1 MLLYSILNKP
11 MPLKKVILI
20 LSVFLFSSSSYGQLT
35 VDRDPP
41 YDNVSFLINDVLLSD
56 NLPTSNHNFSGD
68 SIQLGYF
75 NGVNSNLGLNGGI
88 VMGTG
93 DIAILDASF
102 DGIGDFVNVN
112 PIVTDPDLL
121 DVANTVPDLIGQ
133 NFNLTTIH
141 DVAVLEFDFVPSSDS
156 LSFRYVF
163 GSEEYFGFENS
174 EFNDVFGFFIS
185 GPGITGSYAS
195 PSGFPDGSINIA
207 TFESIE
213 ENSLGQMLPITISS
227 ICNNEAL
234 NAVYNSHL
242 FVDNQSNESI
252 GNVKGFTVVMTA
264 NVAVQC
270 GETHHIRLAIAD
282 VSDASLS
289 SFIFLEEKS
298 FSSSSLSVS
307 NSLGTQGNQLQI
319 PCGSKIELTAQIES
333 DDDYS
338 FIWNTNETTQ
348 SVSVGAGS
356 YYVQASNEGCVINS
370 DTIVIEES
378 PIIIDLG
385 EDITICKNENIDLEL
400 KSLEQAT
407 PPYSYQW
414 STGESTENINVLVG
428 TYWVK
433 ITDANGCEGSDTIIV
448 HGYNL
453 PEAEMKG
460 GGNICEGQTSDF
472 PIIEIDFSGQS
483 PFYFTFGNGIT
494 SIHDTSTTMTYS
506 FEAKEKGSY
515 LVTQLKDAKC
525 DGFPSNSVEVTYSAS
540 SSYIENGSII
550 CEGDS
555 ALLIVHTKVDAPP
568 YSLYL
573 NNGSYNRV
581 FEDLTEPKFEV
592 YVKDTAIYTISY
604 LLDNYNCKSL
614 TNEGLASV
622 QFKEPIFPKF
632 ITSIDSILCPVDPPI
647 LLEAIPSGGVLSGKG
662 VDFEGYFHPINAFEG
677 KSWVYYSFPNNCNEI
692 DSTYMLIDCE
702 VHLYIP
708 NTFTPNNDRIND
720 FFELRG
726 DNILEF
732 EISVYSRWGQKVFH
746 STSIEHQWDGTYQDK
761 TLPTGVYTYAVTI
774 YGKDAE
780 IFKQNGYVN
789 LVR

>member
-11 MPLKKVILI
+11 MPLNKVILI
-20 LSVFLFSSSSYGQLT
+20 LSVFLFSSSSYAQLT

-41 YDNVSFLINDVLLSD
+41 YDNVSFLINEVLLSD
-56 NLPTSNHNFSGD
+56 DLPTSNLNYKGD
-68 SIQLGYF
+68 SIQLGFF
-75 NGVNSNLGLNGGI
+75 NGANSNIGFDAGI

-93 DIAILDASF
+93 DISILDTSF

-133 NFNLTTIH
+133 DFNVTAIN
-141 DVAVLEFDFVPSSDS
+141 DVAVLEFDFVPNSDS
-156 LSFRYVF
+156 VSFNYVF
-163 GSEEYFGFENS
+163 GSQEYLIYENS
-174 EFNDVFGFFIS
+174 PYNDVFGFFIS
-185 GPGITGSYAS
+185 GPGISGEYSS
-195 PSGFPDGSINIA
+195 PTGFPNGSINIA
-207 TFESIE
+207 TFESVE
-213 ENSLGQMLPITISS
+213 ENSLGQMLPITVSS
-227 ICNNEAL
+227 ICNFETND
-234 NAVYNSHL
+234 AVYNSHL
-242 FVDNQSNESI
+242 FVNNQPFESVGGI
-252 GNVKGFTVVMTA
+252 RGFTDVMTA
-264 NVAVQC
+264 KVVVQC
-270 GETHHIRLAIAD
+270 GETYHIRLAIAD
-282 VSDASLS
+282 GLDAGVS
-289 SFIFLEEKS
+289 SFIFIEENS
-298 FSSSSLSVS
+298 FTSSSLSLS
-307 NSLGTQGNQLQI
+307 NSLGIQGNQIQI

-333 DDDYS
+333 EDDYS
-338 FIWNTNETTQ
+338 FIWNTNDTTQ
-348 SVSVGAGS
+348 SISVGAGS
-356 YYVQASNEGCVINS
+356 YYVQASNDGCVIN
-370 DTIVIEES
+370 
-378 PIIIDLG
+378 
-385 EDITICKNENIDLEL
+385 
-400 KSLEQAT
+400 
-407 PPYSYQW
+407 
-414 STGESTENINVLVG
+414 
-428 TYWVK
+428 
-433 ITDANGCEGSDTIIV
+433 SDTIIV
-448 HGYNL
+448 HGYNH

-494 SIHDTSTTMTYS
+494 LIHDTSTSMTYS

-525 DGFPSNSVEVTYSAS
+525 DGFPSNSVEVSYSAS

-555 ALLIVHTKVDAPP
+555 ALLIVHTNVDAPP
-568 YSLYL
+568 YSLFLY
-573 NNGSYNRV
+573 NGSYNRV
-581 FEDLTEPKFEV
+581 FDDLTEPKFEV

-604 LLDNYNCKSL
+604 LLDNYDCKSL

-622 QFKEPIFPKF
+622 QFKEPIFPQF
-632 ITSIDSILCPVDPPI
+632 ITSIDSVLCPVDPPI
-647 LLEAIPSGGVLSGKG
+647 LLEATPLGGVFSGKG
-662 VDFEGYFHPINAFEG
+662 VDFEGNFQPINAHEG
-677 KSWVYYSFPNNCNEI
+677 NSWVYYSFPNNCNEI
-692 DSTYMLIDCE
+692 DSTYILIDCE

-708 NTFTPNNDRIND
+708 NTFTPNNDKIND

-732 EISVYSRWGQKVFH
+732 EISVYSRWGQKVFY
-746 STSIEHQWDGTYQDK
+746 STSIEHQWDGTYKDK